1 MKKLVSGFTLIE
13 LLVVVSVIGILAALI
28 SANFTSAQKRA
39 RDAVRKSDLRN
50 IKTALT
56 LYYNDFARY
65 PGSATPPTAGA
76 YRIWGCSLNGTSQCA
91 WGAIWQVTGG
101 NTYMSI
107 LPKDPKGTFE
117 YRYSSTGSE
126 DYAIK
131 ACLENLGEAPCV
143 TEAWCTGCVYTVA
156 P

>member
-13 LLVVVSVIGILAALI
+13 LLVVISIIGILATLI

-56 LYYNDFARY
+56 LYYNDFTGY
-65 PGSATPPTAGA
+65 PGSATTGA
-76 YRIWGCSLNGTSQCA
+76 NAYKIFGCGANGVNACA
-91 WGAIWQVTGG
+91 WGSIWQVTGG
-101 NTYMSI
+101 NIYMKI
-107 LPKDPKGTFE
+107 LPADPKNVN
-117 YRYSSTGSE
+117 YRYGASSTE
-126 DYAIK
+126 DYTLK
-131 ACLENLGEAPCV
+131 ACLESLGDSACGVAE
-143 TEAWCTGCVYTVA
+143 TWCTGCVYTVT